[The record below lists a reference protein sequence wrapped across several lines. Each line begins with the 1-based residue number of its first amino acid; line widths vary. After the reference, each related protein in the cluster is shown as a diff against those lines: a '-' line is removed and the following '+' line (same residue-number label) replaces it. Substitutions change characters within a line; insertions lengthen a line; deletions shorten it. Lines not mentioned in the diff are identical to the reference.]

1 MVERGGRVEEEATGT
16 GCVGGGG
23 GAEAGRE
30 GAVAG
35 ASAVLEAGASA
46 EEIAEPG
53 AADVEGGEAQ
63 TSTGGN
69 MRLGDDYGSI
79 DKRHCIFIYDGS

>member
-1 MVERGGRVEEEATGT
+1 MVEKGGRVGEEATGT
-16 GCVGGGG
+16 GGGGVGGGGG

-46 EEIAEPG
+46 EGIAEPG
-53 AADVEGGEAQ
+53 AADVEGGRRKRQRAVHA
-63 TSTGGN
+63 TG
-69 MRLGDDYGSI
+69 
-79 DKRHCIFIYDGS
+79 